1 MYTFREILA
10 YMNAGKVFTCKV
22 ISFNKKKRSGGE
34 VQAYRAVL
42 LQRQDSS
49 KLRPLT
55 AVERKAAQEAPIV
68 SRDPNHR
75 IHYTRNIQLVTD
87 DGFLTQVI
95 RKIHIPLIIEF
106 NGEKVTP

>member
-34 VQAYRAVL
+34 VLEYRAVL

-49 KLRPLT
+49 KLR
-55 AVERKAAQEAPIV
+55 AIF
-68 SRDPNHR
+68 SS
-75 IHYTRNIQLVTD
+75 
-87 DGFLTQVI
+87 
-95 RKIHIPLIIEF
+95 
-106 NGEKVTP
+106 